1 MTTLF
6 HKPPQIHIVPEDD
19 VLLVRLEGDYTVD
32 VAVYSRTF
40 ATRMGQKYGYRLQL
54 IDVTKAGTITPE
66 ARRDLLQDRRKVR
79 VPGAVAVVGASFAV
93 RTLAQMVTRA
103 LQTLTKTYLGVGFFE
118 DEKGARVWLCAQRNR
133 LRTEAALAKLT

>member
-1 MTTLF
+1 MTTLL
-6 HKPPQIHIVPEDD
+6 HKPPRIHIVPEDNA
-19 VLLVRLEGDYTVD
+19 LLVRLEGDYTVD

-93 RTLAQMVTRA
+93 RTLAQI
-103 LQTLTKTYLGVGFFE
+103 
-118 DEKGARVWLCAQRNR
+118 
-133 LRTEAALAKLT
+133 